1 MKQNLRFILLTLLCA
16 VCCVVWGAEAEK
28 TVTMQ
33 YTGTTTINM
42 NSGNNAAALGLN
54 ETDWN
59 VSCDKGGAS
68 NFPGLNKDGTI
79 RLYYHANGGNT
90 ITVNSLNGTIN
101 SIKITFGDL
110 NNAYVKVGGNTV
122 EESDGSY
129 SIGASEFV
137 IGNAN
142 SSNIQVHIKSIEITY
157 TPGSASG
164 KTNPVVNFAS
174 ESIELEVGE
183 TVKNS
188 ITNSN
193 NVELSFDNETP
204 SVATYDTETELV
216 TALAE
221 GETTITA
228 SWEETDDYYGG
239 SKSFTIKVNPASE
252 AVTFEKVTN
261 ANQLVAGN
269 EFILVAS
276 VSSKAMSGISS
287 NGNFR
292 LVKDI
297 TISGDKIQ
305 IKESEVAVLTIG
317 GTSGAYTFKA
327 SDNKLYLAINNT
339 EGNYLQSSDN
349 ASTASSQW
357 SVGSDFSLTNKS
369 YSTRYIAYNKT
380 NSRFATYISGQEKAV
395 LYVKE
400 GYKTD
405 DNILKDP
412 DLSIED
418 VRLAL
423 DDGETELEVTTLSDG
438 AISFETSD
446 EDVASIEERGGKYY
460 VVAAGSGICEITA
473 TQVETDEYASATITF
488 KVYVTAEKA
497 SGVYKRVTSTSELV
511 AGKQYIIVA
520 PDDNIAMGES
530 SSNGNYRINIKAK
543 VLEIGSEDAANQYV
557 TITDNDPVTMLT
569 LGGQSG
575 AWTLLTY
582 DKNDYLSLNSDAN
595 NLNTASS
602 VTNKSSWTI
611 TINDDLS
618 QSITNNEFT
627 SRSIRYN
634 SGSGQERFAC
644 YKSGMKDAVLFV
656 KVESIPVD
664 ITSVGYATLY
674 YSDKNLIVP
683 SGVVATT
690 VELTTAG
697 DNIQTSRTYEAGK
710 IIPKDCGVLLEALNK
725 DENTQ
730 TFFFAE
736 GITSDTADPNNLLYG
751 LDEDGTTV
759 GPDDSTDYIFY
770 MLSTD
775 KNGKNVGFYWKNGG
789 APFTTKAHK
798 AYLAIPKSSNINVSS
813 FVFDDLTGIRAITG
827 NVSQDA
833 EGVYTLSGIR
843 VNGNQ
848 LPKGIYIVNGKK
860 VVIK

>member
-1 MKQNLRFILLTLLCA
+1 MLTLLCA
-16 VCCVVWGAEAEK
+16 VVTTAWGTEK
-28 TVTMQ
+28 TDVLDRAFTGV
-33 YTGTTTINM
+33 TGT
-42 NSGNNAAALGLN
+42 SY
-54 ETDWN
+54 TDW
-59 VSCDKGGAS
+59 
-68 NFPGLNKDGTI
+68 
-79 RLYYHANGGNT
+79 
-90 ITVNSLNGTIN
+90 
-101 SIKITFGDL
+101 
-110 NNAYVKVGGNTV
+110 
-122 EESDGSY
+122 
-129 SIGASEFV
+129 
-137 IGNAN
+137 
-142 SSNIQVHIKSIEITY
+142 
-157 TPGSASG
+157 SG
-164 KTNPVVNFAS
+164 KTGTSGAVYAGNSAGGK
-174 ESIELEVGE
+174 ESIQLRTNNNNSGVVTTASGGKVKSITITWNTETLKGRTLNVYGSNSAYSAATDLYDESKQGTLLGTIVNGTSTKLTIDGDYKYIGFRSDKDAMYLTSVEITWEATSTTKKTATVSIDKTSIEVGE
-183 TVKNS
+183 TAT
-188 ITNSN
+188 ITTDGPAITLTS
-193 NVELSFDNETP
+193 
-204 SVATYDTETELV
+204 SVADVVDISGNEITGKS
-216 TALAE
+216 E

-276 VSSKAMSGISS
+276 VSSKAMSGVSS

-349 ASTASSQW
+349 ASAASSQW

-380 NSRFATYISGQEKAV
+380 NSRFATYTSGQEKAV

-473 TQVETDEYASATITF
+473 TQVETDEYTSATITF
-488 KVYVTAEKA
+488 KVYVTDEKA

-520 PDDNIAMGES
+520 PDDNVAMGGS
-530 SSNGNYRINIKAK
+530 SSNGNYRVNIKAK

-575 AWTLLTY
+575 SWTLLTY

-602 VTNKSSWTI
+602 VTDNSSWNI
-611 TINDDLS
+611 TINSELNI
-618 QSITNNEFT
+618 SITNKKFT

-683 SGVVATT
+683 SGVVAKT

-710 IIPKDCGVLLEALNK
+710 IIPKDCGVLLEAVNK

-813 FVFDDLTGIRAITG
+813 FVFDDLTGIRAITD
-827 NVSQDA
+827 NVSQNA

-843 VNGNQ
+843 VNSNQ

>member
-1 MKQNLRFILLTLLCA
+1 MLTLLCA
-16 VCCVVWGAEAEK
+16 VCSVVWGAEAER

-33 YTGTTTINM
+33 YTGSTTINM
-42 NSGNNAAALGLN
+42 NSGNNAALVGLS
-54 ETDWN
+54 ETDWS
-59 VSCDKGGAS
+59 VACAKGGAS
-68 NFPGLNKDGTI
+68 NLPGLNKDGTI
-79 RLYYHANGGNT
+79 RLYFHTNGGNT
-90 ITVNSLNGTIN
+90 ITVSSQNGTIN

-110 NNAYVKVGGNTV
+110 NNAYVKVGDNIV

-164 KTNPVVNFAS
+164 KTDPIVNFAS
-174 ESIELEVGE
+174 ESMELEVGE
-183 TVKNS
+183 NVKNS

-239 SKSFTIKVNPASE
+239 SKSFTVKVNPASKV
-252 AVTFEKVTN
+252 VTFEKVTN

-276 VSSKAMSGISS
+276 EKEKAKAMSGVSS

-292 LVKDI
+292 NSNDI
-297 TISGDKIQ
+297 TINNNKIQ

-327 SDNKLYLAINNT
+327 SDNNLYLAINT
-339 EGNYLQSSDN
+339 EGNNLQSSDN
-349 ASTASSQW
+349 ASAASSQW

-380 NSRFATYISGQEKAV
+380 SPRFATYTSGQEKAV

-405 DNILKDP
+405 DNILKNP

-418 VRLAL
+418 VRMAL

-446 EDVASIEERGGKYY
+446 EDVASIEERDGKYY
-460 VVAAGSGICEITA
+460 VVAAGSGICKITA
-473 TQVETDEYASATITF
+473 TQEETDEYASATITF
-488 KVYVTAEKA
+488 KVYVTGEKA

-520 PDDNIAMGES
+520 PDDNVAMGGS
-530 SSNGNYRINIKAK
+530 SSNGNYRVNIKAK
-543 VLEIGSEDAANQYV
+543 VLEIGSEGAANQYV

-582 DKNDYLSLNSDAN
+582 DNLDYLSVNSDGN
-595 NLNTASS
+595 SLQTASS

-656 KVESIPVD
+656 KVESIPVA

-759 GPDDSTDYIFY
+759 GPDDSKDYIFY

-775 KNGKNVGFYWKNGG
+775 KNGENVGFYWKNGG